1 MSSRDLYRLCEYAST
16 LSNAVFDIVEGMVVR
31 LIIKNI
37 RRCLD
42 KRSILSD
49 LNSKGNVAGA
59 KEI

>member
-1 MSSRDLYRLCEYAST
+1 MCEYAST
-16 LSNAVFDIVEGMVVR
+16 LANAAFDIVEGMVVR

-42 KRSILSD
+42 KRSILSY
-49 LNSKGNVAGA
+49 LNSRGNVAGA

>member
-1 MSSRDLYRLCEYAST
+1 MCEYTST
-16 LSNAVFDIVEGMVVR
+16 LANKAFDIVEGMVVR

-49 LNSKGNVAGA
+49 LNSKGNIAGA

>member
-1 MSSRDLYRLCEYAST
+1 MCEYVST
-16 LSNAVFDIVEGMVVR
+16 LANAAFDIVEGIMAR

-42 KRSILSD
+42 KRSTLSY
-49 LNSKGNVAGA
+49 LISKGNVAGA